1 MKKNSEMTEDEQ
13 KQSDKTIQD
22 MTDKF
27 IKEIDTLTAAKEKE
41 IMAI

>member
-13 KQSDKTIQD
+13 KASDKTMQD

-27 IKEIDTLTAAKEKE
+27 IKEIETITAAKEKE
-41 IMAI
+41 IMEI

>member
-1 MKKNSEMTEDEQ
+1 KKNSEMTEDEQ

-41 IMAI
+41 IMSI

>member
-13 KQSDKTIQD
+13 KQSDKTMQD
-22 MTDKF
+22 LTDKY
-27 IKEIDTLTAAKEKE
+27 IKEIDKLTAEKEKE